1 VTAATERNQATERNR
16 PPLTG
21 DERTLLTGFLD
32 YHRATLRVTCAGLS
46 DVDSHRAML
55 SSPLRTAIGLV
66 THLRWD
72 EHFWCEVV
80 LAGRENRAPTE
91 PNGSNEPTGP
101 GTGFK
106 VQDGTTLEQALSDYE
121 RQCAISRQIVDGLD
135 LGHEVGWHDRTVS
148 VRWVLIRLIEE
159 TARHNG
165 HLDAIREL
173 IDGANG

>member
-1 VTAATERNQATERNR
+1 VTVTTERIR

-32 YHRATLRVTCAGLS
+32 YHRATLRVTCTGLS
-46 DVDSHRAML
+46 DVDSYRAML

-80 LAGRENRAPTE
+80 LAGRENRAP
-91 PNGSNEPTGP
+91 NDQTGP

-106 VQDGTTLEQALSDYE
+106 VQDGATLEQALSDYE
-121 RQCAISRQIVDGLD
+121 RQCAISRQIIDGLALD
-135 LGHEVGWHDRTVS
+135 YEVGWHDRSVS

-173 IDGANG
+173 IDGANA

>member
-1 VTAATERNQATERNR
+1 MTVAIERSR

-80 LAGRENRAPTE
+80 LAGRENRAPNDPFE
-91 PNGSNEPTGP
+91 P

-106 VQDGTTLEQALSDYE
+106 VPLGPGSGFKVQDDATLEQALSDYE
-121 RQCAISRQIVDGLD
+121 RQCSVSRQVLDGLELD
-135 LGHEVGWHDRTVS
+135 HEVGWHDRSVS

>member
-1 VTAATERNQATERNR
+1 VTVTTERNR

-32 YHRATLRVTCAGLS
+32 YHRATLHVTCAGLS

-55 SSPLRTAIGLV
+55 TSPLRTAIGLV

-80 LAGRENRAPTE
+80 LAGRENRAPND
-91 PNGSNEPTGP
+91 PAGP
-101 GTGFK
+101 VTGFK
-106 VQDGTTLEQALSDYE
+106 VQDDETLDQALSDYE
-121 RQCAISRQIVDGLD
+121 RQCAISRQILDGLD
-135 LGHEVGWHDRTVS
+135 LDHEVGWHDRSVS

>member
-1 VTAATERNQATERNR
+1 MTVATERNR

-32 YHRATLRVTCAGLS
+32 YHRATLRITSAGLS

-55 SSPLRTAIGLV
+55 TSPLRTAIGLV

-80 LAGRENRAPTE
+80 LAGRENLAPND
-91 PNGSNEPTGP
+91 PAVPGS
-101 GTGFK
+101 GFK
-106 VQDGTTLEQALSDYE
+106 VQDGATLDRALSDYE
-121 RQCAISRQIVDGLD
+121 HQCAISRQIIDGLELD
-135 LGHEVGWHDRTVS
+135 HEVGWHDRTVS